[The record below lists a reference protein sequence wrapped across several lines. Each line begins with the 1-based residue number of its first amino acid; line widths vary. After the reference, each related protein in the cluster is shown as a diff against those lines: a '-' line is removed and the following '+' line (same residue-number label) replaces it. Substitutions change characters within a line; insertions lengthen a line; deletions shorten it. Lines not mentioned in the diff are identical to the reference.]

1 MALTNA
7 GRNYFASAVIQNPTT
22 LFSAANAHIGVGAH
36 TSTMPVFNASQTD
49 LQGTSTA
56 RKIVD
61 SAPGLATNVLTF
73 VATFGTGD
81 ANFEWEEWG
90 VFNHATT
97 GTMLNR
103 VVESPT
109 LGTKTSAQSW
119 EITCTLT
126 VNAA

>member
-22 LFSAANAHIGVGAH
+22 LFSAANAHIGVGGGVGA
-36 TSTMPVFNASQTD
+36 SDVFDATETD
-49 LQGTSTA
+49 LQGASKT

-81 ANFEWEEWG
+81 ANYEWVEWG
-90 VFNHATT
+90 VFNASAA

-103 VVESPT
+103 VVEAPT

>member
-1 MALTNA
+1 MALTNGGRDYMA
-7 GRNYFASAVIQNPTT
+7 GAVIANPTT
-22 LFSAANAHIGVGAH
+22 LFSAANARIGVGGGVG
-36 TSTMPVFNASQTD
+36 SDDVFDETETD
-49 LQGTSTA
+49 LQGASLF
-56 RKIVD
+56 RQIVD

-73 VATFGTGD
+73 VATFGT
-81 ANFEWEEWG
+81 ANANYEWVEWG
-90 VFNHATT
+90 VFNAAAA
-97 GTMLNR
+97 GLMLNR